1 MSIGLLQMTSQVEES
16 GEGYYRK
23 KNNKTPQQ
31 LKGSNKMQITTKATV
46 FNADSF
52 HSNKTNQ
59 DYHRMGLLLEG
70 AATNFFVSDKVWA
83 EVVKQPWFNSVCVSH
98 EPTNVEVDLGNP
110 SSMKRAQKSI

>member
-1 MSIGLLQMTSQVEES
+1 
-16 GEGYYRK
+16 
-23 KNNKTPQQ
+23 
-31 LKGSNKMQITTKATV
+31 MQITTKATV

-83 EVVKQPWFNSVCVSH
+83 EVVKQPWFNSVCASH
-98 EPTNVEVDLGNP
+98 EPTSVEVDLEIKFDEKGAKVYLNGVKTP
-110 SSMKRAQKSI
+110 KK

>member
-1 MSIGLLQMTSQVEES
+1 
-16 GEGYYRK
+16 
-23 KNNKTPQQ
+23 
-31 LKGSNKMQITTKATV
+31 MQIKTTAIA

-83 EVVKQPWFNSVCVSH
+83 EVVKQPWFNAVCASH
-98 EPTNVEVDLGNP
+98 EPTKVGRKVSKFSRNSRSHSYD
-110 SSMKRAQKSI
+110 SSTCCAVTC